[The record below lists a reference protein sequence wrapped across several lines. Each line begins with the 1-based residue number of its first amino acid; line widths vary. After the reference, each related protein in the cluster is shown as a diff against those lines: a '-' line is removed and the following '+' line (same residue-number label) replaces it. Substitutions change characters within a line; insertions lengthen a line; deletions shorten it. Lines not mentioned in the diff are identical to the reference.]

1 MKKIIYILLI
11 VLSLAFV
18 VGCNDSEEDN
28 KIIVDNDGNPD
39 VLPGVVLKDTTV
51 YYNGEEHSILV
62 TNLPSGIIAVYE
74 GNKVSEVGEYLITAR
89 LYTTMGELLD
99 ELSAK
104 LTILPAKEDSDNGGN
119 QGEDNGGDQGG
130 DNSGSDLTGVS
141 FNGIEVTYDG
151 EEHSITVT
159 NLPSGYV
166 VQYEGNNVSEVGTHT
181 VVAKIYNELNELV
194 LELTATIK
202 IIDKIDV
209 ELPLV

>member
-28 KIIVDNDGNPD
+28 KIVVDNDGNPD

-104 LTILPAKEDSDNGGN
+104 LTILPAKEDSNNGGN
-119 QGEDNGGDQGG
+119 QGGDNGGDQGG

-151 EEHSITVT
+151 EEHSITVV

-166 VQYEGNNVSEVGTHT
+166 VHYEGNGVSEVGAHT

>member
-28 KIIVDNDGNPD
+28 KIVVDNDGNPD

-104 LTILPAKEDSDNGGN
+104 LTILPAREDIDNGGN
-119 QGEDNGGDQGG
+119 QGG

-151 EEHSITVT
+151 EEHSITVV

-166 VQYEGNNVSEVGTHT
+166 VHYEGNGVSEVGAHT
-181 VVAKIYNELNELV
+181 VVANIYNASSELV
-194 LELTATIK
+194 LQLTAKII